1 LEGLQLKEARGLL
14 LMKIVITGGAGF
26 IGSHKVD
33 AVAAKHELVVLHDR
47 PDYLTER
54 MRLDILGGDGKCY
67 T

>member
-1 LEGLQLKEARGLL
+1 
-14 LMKIVITGGAGF
+14 MKIVITGGAGF